1 MPCML
6 KSLFPA
12 PHVFTRKTSCR
23 LLHTNHSFHTY
34 NLVKELEL
42 RGFARG
48 QAVAIM
54 KCLQAMLLDSSA
66 LIQSQMLSKS
76 DLENGRYLFKAALS
90 ELRTEIQILH
100 KNDWS
105 ALRLETASIQREL
118 DVLNSKMKEDT
129 TALKHEIQM
138 DVNTRKA
145 ETRADQKKLEIKIE
159 ELNNK
164 YTIALGDIRTDI
176 EAVKWDTTRRGMMA
190 IFGMGICAI
199 FVTFLISEQKSNE
212 SKVEPFPSTE
222 DQSTTLFS
230 TS

>member
-6 KSLFPA
+6 KSFFSVPQ
-12 PHVFTRKTSCR
+12 VFTRKTSCR

-54 KCLQAMLLDSSA
+54 KCIQAMLLDSSA

-76 DLENGRYLFKAALS
+76 DLENATALS

-105 ALRLETASIQREL
+105 ALRLETTSIQREL
-118 DVLNSKMKEDT
+118 DVLNSKIKEDT
-129 TALKHEIQM
+129 TTLKHEIQM
-138 DVNTRKA
+138 DFNTRKA
-145 ETRADQKKLEIKIE
+145 ETRTDQKRLEIKIE

-176 EAVKWDTTRRGMMA
+176 EAVKWDTTRRGMIA

-199 FVTFLISEQKSNE
+199 FVNFLISEQKSNE
-212 SKVEPFPSTE
+212 SKQEPFS
-222 DQSTTLFS
+222 S
-230 TS
+230 